1 MKKTSDSSRI
11 VVTGALGFIGT
22 NVVRKLNKS
31 NINNLILVDHLT
43 NAKKQNLK
51 DVRYDTYFDK
61 KEFIKKV
68 ETNSLPKISTIIHMG
83 ACSDTREY
91 DKKYLKENNF
101 DYSKKLFQFCVKN
114 NVQFIYAS
122 SGSVYGD
129 GKKGYSEKTVGL
141 RPLNL
146 YGYYKYQFDK
156 WVLKQK
162 NKPLQWVGLRF
173 FNVYGPH
180 EDHKRSMASV
190 VYHGFHQIKKN
201 GVINLFKSYKKEF
214 ADGMQLRD
222 FVYVADVVGV
232 IEYFLKNPNKS
243 GIFNVGT
250 GKAESFL
257 QLAKSLFTSL
267 QKKSNVSFIDMPEV
281 LRAKYQY
288 FTQADITYLRKIG
301 YKNRFVSLRSGVR
314 DYVINYLLPQKI

>member
-1 MKKTSDSSRI
+1 MKKASDSSHI

-22 NVVRKLNKS
+22 NIVRKLNKR

-43 NAKKQNLK
+43 NVKKQNLK
-51 DVRYDTYFDK
+51 DVRYDTYLDK

-68 ETNSLPKISTIIHMG
+68 KTNSLPKICAVIHMG

-91 DKKYLKENNF
+91 DKKYLKENNL

-114 NVQFIYAS
+114 DVQFIYAS

-129 GKKGYSEKTVGL
+129 GEKGYSEKTTGL
-141 RPLNL
+141 KPLNP
-146 YGYYKYQFDK
+146 YGLYKYEFDK
-156 WVLKQK
+156 WVLSQK
-162 NKPLQWVGLRF
+162 KKPLQWVGLRF
-173 FNVYGPH
+173 FNVYGPY
-180 EDHKRSMASV
+180 EDHKGSMASV

-201 GVINLFKSYKKEF
+201 GEINLFKSYKKEF

-222 FVYVADVVGV
+222 FVYVKDVVRI
-232 IEYFLKNPNKS
+232 IEFFLKYSKKS

-257 QLAKSLFTSL
+257 QLATSIFNSL
-267 QKKSNVSFIDMPEV
+267 QKKSNISFIDMPDV

-288 FTQADITYLRKIG
+288 FTQADINHLRKIG